1 MTGGTFGERLLD
13 FYRKLETPRNLPKGI
28 EVMNPYRDAK
38 VWQYVTEFCRR
49 FFADNVPRTLVFG
62 INPGRFGGGRTG
74 VMFTDPVALES
85 LCGIRNDLDKRRE
98 TSSQF
103 VYDLIES
110 MGGAQRFYGEY
121 LLTAV
126 SPLGFVRDGL
136 NYNYYDDP
144 LLLERLRPFILRT
157 LERQLALGTCRG
169 TAILLGSG
177 ANLKFFAALNQEH
190 GLFRKVLAL
199 DHPRFIMQYRRK
211 RVAEYRRAYRRTFQ
225 RARAACNQSR
235 EPSADHE

>member
-13 FYRKLETPRNLPKGI
+13 FYRTLETPRNLPKGI
-28 EVMNPYRDAK
+28 RAMNPYRDAK
-38 VWQYVTEFCRR
+38 VWQYVAEFCRR
-49 FFADNVPRTLVFG
+49 YFADNVPRTLVFG

-85 LCGIRNDLDKRRE
+85 ICGIRNDLPKRRE
-98 TSSQF
+98 TSSEF
-103 VYDLIES
+103 IYDFIES
-110 MGGAQRFYGEY
+110 QGGPQRFYSEF

-136 NYNYYDDP
+136 NFNYYDDP
-144 LLLERLRPFILRT
+144 LLLARLRPFILRT
-157 LERQLALGTCRG
+157 LNRQLALGACRG

-177 ANLKFFAALNQEH
+177 ANLRFFSALNREH
-190 GLFRKVLAL
+190 RLFRQVLAL

-211 RVAEYRRAYRRTFQ
+211 RLAHYRRAYRRAFL
-225 RARAACNQSR
+225 RARAACDWQR
-235 EPSADHE
+235 GADSGT